1 MTISERLKAV
11 RSVLKLTQADAAS
24 KFELPLGSLRKYES
38 GPSEPGSAALA
49 GIAGAGI
56 NTNWLLTGE
65 GNMFLA
71 DAGHQLQEMPA
82 APYINET
89 GDGYAA
95 VPLYNSVQAAA
106 GAGALVGEEVADS
119 FMRFS
124 EDWLRIELGVRLR
137 DLCLIRA
144 SGDSMEPTFRSGDA
158 LLVDRRATIPDREG
172 IYIMR
177 SGASL
182 LVKRLQ
188 LLPSR
193 RVRVSSDN
201 PLYQPYEL
209 LISELN
215 DDDVAVIGRVVWS
228 GRRL

>member
-1 MTISERLKAV
+1 MQVAREALR
-11 RSVLKLTQADAAS
+11 LTQAAFCEKYGHKLRTYQKNEA
-24 KFELPLGSLRKYES
+24 GSNE
-38 GPSEPGSAALA
+38 A
-49 GIAGAGI
+49 GIELTESFARAGV
-56 NTNWLLTGE
+56 NVNWLLTGD
-65 GNMFLA
+65 GDMLLA
-71 DAGHQLQEMPA
+71 DAARQLQERPA
-82 APYINET
+82 AQYMKE
-89 GDGYAA
+89 AA
-95 VPLYNSVQAAA
+95 DVYVNIPLYNNVQAAA
-106 GAGALVGEEVADS
+106 GAGALVGEEVADG

-124 EDWLRIELGVRLR
+124 EEWLRIELGVRLR
-137 DLCLIRA
+137 DLYLIRA

-158 LLVDRRATIPDREG
+158 LLVDRRAINPDREG

-188 LLPSR
+188 LLPGR

-209 LISELN
+209 LVSELN
-215 DDDVAVIGRVVWS
+215 DDDVVVIGRVVWS

>member
-1 MTISERLKAV
+1 MTISERLKAA
-11 RSVLKLTQADAAS
+11 RAALKLTQADAAS
-24 KFELPLGSLRKYES
+24 KFDLPLGSLRKYES
-38 GPSEPGSAALA
+38 GPSEPGSSALA

-65 GNMFLA
+65 GDMFSTA
-71 DAGHQLQEMPA
+71 ASHQLQQSQP
-82 APYINET
+82 APYLGE
-89 GDGYAA
+89 DGGGYVA
-95 VPLYNSVQAAA
+95 VPLYSNVQASA
-106 GAGALVGEEVADS
+106 GAGALVGEEVADG

-124 EDWLRIELGVRLR
+124 EDWLRVELGVRLR
-137 DLCLIRA
+137 DLYMIRA
-144 SGDSMEPTFRSGDA
+144 SGDSMEPTFRSGDV
-158 LLVDRRATIPDREG
+158 LLVDRRAINPDREG

-188 LLPSR
+188 LLPGR

-209 LISELN
+209 LVSELN
-215 DDDVAVIGRVVWS
+215 DDDVVVIGRVVWS